1 MKKNSLLVSYLLTVV
16 GCMAA
21 FSQAIPA
28 TTRPVGFQWL
38 GSLPIDELYST
49 KAMKI
54 DGDRGAIIREQVI
67 LTSTDGGRSWHQLR
81 KASSSA
87 DVSSAWLTPSL
98 HSLRLSADSLLVND
112 APGASTKV
120 IPLKE
125 ENVSYLSAASSET
138 LQQIF
143 LVGGRSV
150 ATTKQDL
157 EELPQYARDP
167 TTAQPRMIIP
177 MISVSSDYGK
187 TWQAMGLEKAVGY
200 LDSVKVAGSSELAWG
215 PYAVYASTDSGKSW
229 KLMKMD
235 TPDGEEDAYPVS
247 GAIVADRVYVS
258 LKNGRLLSG
267 QMGGESLKPFSR
279 PPSAIGQ
286 LTFIGSCVGFG
297 IAPSTTNDEDVL
309 METRN
314 SGETWSPILRAKKI
328 VALTSSGSEIFG
340 ATQNRAFRLQSAAE
354 LSSRNCQS
362 RVE

>member
-28 TTRPVGFQWL
+28 TARPVGFQWL
-38 GSLPIDELYST
+38 GNLPIDELYST

-54 DGDRGAIIREQVI
+54 DGNRGAIIKEHAT
-67 LTSTDGGRSWHQLR
+67 LTSIDGGRSWSQLR
-81 KASSSA
+81 KGSSV

-98 HSLRLSADSLLVND
+98 HSLRLSANSLLVSD
-112 APGASTKV
+112 APGAKATV
-120 IPLKE
+120 IPLKG
-125 ENVSYLSAASSET
+125 ENVSYLAAAASET
-138 LQQIF
+138 LQQMF

-150 ATTKQDL
+150 ATTKQEL

-187 TWQAMGLEKAVGY
+187 TWQAMSLEKGVGY
-200 LDSVKVAGSSELAWG
+200 LDSVKVAGSNELAWG

-229 KLMKMD
+229 KTMKMN
-235 TPDGEEDAYPVS
+235 TPDGEEEAYPVS

-267 QMGGESLKPFSR
+267 QIGGEPLMPFSR
-279 PPSAIGQ
+279 PPSAIGG
-286 LTFIGSCVGFG
+286 LTFIGSCMGFG

-309 METRN
+309 METKN
-314 SGETWSPILRAKKI
+314 GGETWFPILRAKKI
-328 VALTSSGSEIFG
+328 VALTSSGSEVFG
-340 ATQNRAFRLQSAAE
+340 ATQNRAFRFQSAAG
-354 LSSRNCQS
+354 LSSGRCES